1 MKAGVPH
8 RPELHSTLKR
18 VFGYDSFRPLQEEII
33 TAAMDG
39 RDVLA
44 LLPTGGGKSLCFSF
58 PR

>member
-1 MKAGVPH
+1 MKVGVPH
-8 RPELHSTLKR
+8 RAELHSTLKR

-44 LLPTGGGKSLCFSF
+44 LLPTGGGK
-58 PR
+58 